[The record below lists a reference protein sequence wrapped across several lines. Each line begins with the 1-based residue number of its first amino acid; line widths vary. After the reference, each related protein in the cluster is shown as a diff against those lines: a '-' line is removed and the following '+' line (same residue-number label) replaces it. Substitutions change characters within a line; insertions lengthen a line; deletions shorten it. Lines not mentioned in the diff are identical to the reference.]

1 MSVNF
6 VFRERLALFLVISL
20 LLMSGSAQVASQS
33 ATDEAAEENLE
44 VWVAP
49 LGEEI
54 SRDFH
59 AILEEVREAL
69 LAVLEKA
76 GIPLEEKDM
85 VTAWTSI
92 GPETP
97 ASDVAEPTPP
107 FSPTYPI
114 LQRKAVF
121 NGNYRLLVRIVP
133 GEDGSRVGLV
143 AEIYEV
149 LPTIDFIRVRVQRTS
164 NGTIEK
170 LFLDRLEQRLSPPK
184 AQPRPED

>member
-1 MSVNF
+1 MNF

-33 ATDEAAEENLE
+33 ATDEVAEENLE

-49 LGEEI
+49 LGEEV

-76 GIPLEEKDM
+76 GIPLEEKEM

-92 GPETP
+92 DPETLGL
-97 ASDVAEPTPP
+97 DVAEPPP
-107 FSPTYPI
+107 RFSATYPI
-114 LQRKAVF
+114 PHRRNVVF

-149 LPTIDFIRVRVQRTS
+149 LAIVVGRARVQRTS

-170 LFLDRLEQRLSPPK
+170 FFLDRLEQRLSPPK
-184 AQPRPED
+184 AQPKPED